1 MNNDEYEYVAD
12 YVREGKAA
20 RRSLRGLI
28 HRSLDAYAGNPS
40 HNSYADRFYNTG
52 ANQSVPQETR
62 QRIQARCAEV
72 PRGYDDTIF
81 NAVET
86 VTSMV
91 MGAPEQYKFD
101 LYDKYQLIDDD
112 FIDRMAAYADFIYHS
127 NRIDG
132 LMAPT
137 ARDIILKGNPFWHLR
152 WEDDTLKVTLLDAA
166 KVFYDPHKS
175 RTNKIRYR
183 GFGNWESFVDLK
195 NKISKHG
202 NQYSIKMLNDV
213 DVYLS
218 QLRAA
223 YVGEAYDDS
232 LTDIIKRDLLDVYD
246 IALDLPRG
254 TGSSQG
260 DLDKEPTD
268 IKQYVGRDVWVDYI
282 WVYDEHTQYT
292 VINNQFV
299 VERKSH
305 PLRNTFD
312 VVTYSTKLNSKT
324 HEFEQKKHVNTR
336 TVELDDP
343 LVEFSWIQDDN
354 SPFPTTPLWLQ
365 LNTFDDL
372 CAAKSLFTHNVSI
385 AGPITL
391 TGTSYDSEIASSL
404 MGLSGE
410 FLEGLS
416 SQIGVL
422 NKTFDS
428 SMLLTYINN
437 LQESI
442 KKSMGAVDQY
452 QLQSMIGNRAT
463 AEEVGSVSGVASQ
476 RMNSLIASIESSM
489 AEFFY
494 KAFQMQLIFGFK
506 TDDSKNKRPVVSFP
520 YKGSY
525 GELTREQLATQFNL
539 QVKMS
544 SSIKTEQI
552 AMGKNA
558 IQILGYAMNN
568 EHVDQA
574 QLFALM
580 IPMILRGQVSAA
592 QARSLIKKDYTTDL
606 NVANMINQAR
616 QRENARKAM
625 GLSPITFSDVQN
637 MTTGDIDSIINY
649 AAGAPAASNS
659 VATEDSNTINP
670 LGNNAYNQAA
680 KQLAASG
687 ANVSPSQLA
696 QMLDGGSSTSS
707 GSGNNAADQQL
718 SQTANLQ
725 SGNPSAPDGL
735 AGQLAGQVQNQV

>member
-1 MNNDEYEYVAD
+1 MNNEYEYVVD
-12 YVREGKAA
+12 YVREGKRA
-20 RRSLRGLI
+20 RADLRALI
-28 HRSLDAYAGNPS
+28 HRSLEAYAGRPS
-40 HNSYADRFYNTG
+40 HNAYADRFFNTG
-52 ANQSVPQETR
+52 TNQSIPQETR
-62 QRIQARCAEV
+62 QRINARCTEV

-81 NAVET
+81 NAIET

-91 MGAPEQYKFD
+91 MGSPEQYKFD

-112 FIDRMAAYADFIYHS
+112 FVDRMAAYADFVYHS
-127 NRIDG
+127 NHIDG

-137 ARDIILKGNPFWHLR
+137 ARDICLKANPFWHLR
-152 WEDDTLKVTLLDAA
+152 WEDDMLKVTLLDAA

-175 RTNKIRYR
+175 RTNRIRYR
-183 GFGNWESFVDLK
+183 GFGNWESFSDLK
-195 NKISKHG
+195 KKITKHG
-202 NQYSIKMLNDV
+202 NQYSIKMLNDI

-218 QLRAA
+218 ELRAA
-223 YVGEAYDDS
+223 YVGETYNES
-232 LTDIIKRDLLDVYD
+232 LTDVLAEDLGSIYG
-246 IALDLPRG
+246 IPIDLPRG
-254 TGSSQG
+254 SGTSLG

-268 IKQYVGRDVWVDYI
+268 IHQYIGRDVWVDYI

-292 VINNQFV
+292 VVN
-299 VERKSH
+299 ERYVLEKKVH

-312 VVTYSTKLNSKT
+312 VVTYSTELDSKT
-324 HEFEQKKHVNTR
+324 HEFKQKKHTHTR

-343 LVEFSWIQDDN
+343 LVEFSWINDDN
-354 SPFPTTPLWLQ
+354 SPFPTSPVWLQ

-391 TGTSYDSEIASSL
+391 TGTSYDAEIAASL

-442 KKSMGAVDQY
+442 KKSLGAVDQY

-506 TDDSKNKRPVVSFP
+506 SGDGKSKRPVVSFP

-525 GELTREQLATQFNL
+525 GELTREQLSTQFNL

-568 EHVDQA
+568 EYVDQA
-574 QLFALM
+574 QLFALL

-592 QARSLIKKDYTTDL
+592 QARSLIKKDYTNDL

-659 VATEDSNTINP
+659 VATEDSGSINP
-670 LGNNAYNQAA
+670 IGNNAYNQAA

-687 ANVSPSQLA
+687 ANISSAQLA
-696 QMLDGGSSTSS
+696 EMMRGAKSS
-707 GSGNNAADQQL
+707 GQNATNQQRATAASIQNG
-718 SQTANLQ
+718 SQQ
-725 SGNPSAPDGL
+725 MPDGTTNGL
-735 AGQLAGQVQNQV
+735 AGELQNQL